1 MDILG
6 FHPIDILL
14 IVAYLAA
21 ITYVGKKT
29 VGKVRSQEDF
39 FMAGRSVGKLLQ
51 YFMNMAT
58 IIDASNAVSTASFA
72 FSKGLAGVWLLLAPI
87 FSGPYY
93 WFIAGWFRRV
103 RLITMAEL
111 FDERFKSKFL
121 SVFYACVGIWLTVIL
136 AGMSYKIT
144 LRTFQAMT
152 IKPVEKCSVA
162 EKQQTE
168 LFKEYDQLNK
178 LYKAKQLPPEKLER

>member
-1 MDILG
+1 MYILG
-6 FHPIDILL
+6 FHWIDILL

-21 ITYVGKKT
+21 ITWVGKRT
-29 VGKVRSQEDF
+29 AGKVKNQEDF
-39 FMAGRSVGKLLQ
+39 FMAGRSVGKVLQ

-58 IIDASNAVSTASFA
+58 IVDASNAVNTASFA
-72 FSKGLAGVWLLLAPI
+72 FSKGLGGVWLMLAPI

-111 FDERFKSKFL
+111 FDERFKSKSLAFI
-121 SVFYACVGIWLTVIL
+121 YAIVGIWLTIIL
-136 AGMSYKIT
+136 AGMSYLIT

-152 IKPVEKCSVA
+152 VKPPAEYTAA
-162 EKQQTE
+162 EKTKNG
-168 LFKEYDQLNK
+168 FIHGIRP
-178 LYKAKQLPPEKLER
+178 A

>member
-1 MDILG
+1 MYILG
-6 FHPIDILL
+6 FHPIDVLL

-21 ITYVGKKT
+21 ITYVGKRT

-72 FSKGLAGVWLLLAPI
+72 FSKGLGGVWLLLAPI

-121 SVFYACVGIWLTVIL
+121 SVFYACVGTW
-136 AGMSYKIT
+136 
-144 LRTFQAMT
+144 R
-152 IKPVEKCSVA
+152 P
-162 EKQQTE
+162 
-168 LFKEYDQLNK
+168 N
-178 LYKAKQLPPEKLER
+178 R